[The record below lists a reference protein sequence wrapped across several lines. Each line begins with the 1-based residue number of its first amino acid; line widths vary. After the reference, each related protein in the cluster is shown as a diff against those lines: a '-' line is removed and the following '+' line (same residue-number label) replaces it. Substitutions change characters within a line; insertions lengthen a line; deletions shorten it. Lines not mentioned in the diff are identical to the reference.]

1 MNPFDTDL
9 AVTLS
14 ADLDR
19 HLRSEAAR
27 LDIPLEWLVA
37 SIVVDSIED
46 DLDESDE
53 LATEIAFV
61 A

>member
-1 MNPFDTDL
+1 MIASGEL

-14 ADLDR
+14 ADLMDQ
-19 HLRSEAAR
+19 LRDESLR

-37 SIVVDSIED
+37 GLVCDTLD
-46 DLDESDE
+46 DPEFE
-53 LATEIAFV
+53 TVPLAAS